1 MDDYLDPCIFIFEIM
16 SDEDE
21 FMNIE
26 QSTNFA
32 CSSININNKRS
43 AVPKVRTYVIY

>member
-26 QSTNFA
+26 QTSCFHY
-32 CSSININNKRS
+32 SFH
-43 AVPKVRTYVIY
+43 PKSLTDRVTSR